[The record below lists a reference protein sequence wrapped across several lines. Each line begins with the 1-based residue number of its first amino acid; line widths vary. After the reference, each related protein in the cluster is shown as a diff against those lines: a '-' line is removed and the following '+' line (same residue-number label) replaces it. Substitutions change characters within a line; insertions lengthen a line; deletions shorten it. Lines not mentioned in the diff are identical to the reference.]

1 MKTVGYIRVSTVMQ
15 VRDGYSLAEQEQRL
29 TRYAE
34 ANELELVGIERDEG
48 LSAKNIDRPGLQR
61 VLELLDTKKAQA
73 ILVTKLDRFTR
84 NLRELL
90 ELVDVYFKDGK
101 FHLISIHEKVDT
113 SSALGRF
120 FLNLMGAVN
129 QLEREQTSERVAT
142 IMQYKRQ
149 RQEYTGGLVP
159 FGYKVSDGS
168 DSKVLV
174 KVSREQRIMEVVT
187 RRRLDGWSFRDIA
200 LELNKLGFRRRGGTR
215 FEQKA
220 VWRMWKRVEE
230 FGLFELGKKT
240 EDVQEADPRSHQG
253 DGL

>member
-1 MKTVGYIRVSTVMQ
+1 MQ

-34 ANELELVGIERDEG
+34 VHELELIGIERDEG

-61 VLELLDTKKAQA
+61 VLELLDTKKVQA

-129 QLEREQTSERVAT
+129 QLEREQTSERVST

-149 RQEYTGGLVP
+149 KQEYTGGFVP
-159 FGYKVSDGS
+159 FGYTVDAEHGKN
-168 DSKVLV
+168 LV
-174 KVSREQRIMEVVT
+174 QASEEQQIMAHVI
-187 RRRLDGWSFRDIA
+187 RLRLEGYSFLNIA
-200 LELNKLGFRRRGGTR
+200 CELNRLKFRRRGGTR

-220 VWRMWKRVEE
+220 VWRMWKRAEE
-230 FGLFELGKKT
+230 FGLFGLGQKLSK
-240 EDVQEADPRSHQG
+240 VG
-253 DGL
+253 DK

>member
-1 MKTVGYIRVSTVMQ
+1 MQ

-34 ANELELVGIERDEG
+34 AHELDLIGIERDEG
-48 LSAKNIDRPGLQR
+48 LSAKNIERPGLQR
-61 VLELLDTKKAQA
+61 VLELLDTRKAQA

-129 QLEREQTSERVAT
+129 QLEREQTSERVST

-149 RQEYTGGLVP
+149 KQEYTGGLVP
-159 FGYKVSDGS
+159 FGYTVSAEGKALVQVDQEQEIMAHVIRLRRKGYTFPHIAQ
-168 DSKVLV
+168 VLTH
-174 KVSREQRIMEVVT
+174 M
-187 RRRLDGWSFRDIA
+187 
-200 LELNKLGFRRRGGTR
+200 GFRRRKGTR
-215 FEQKA
+215 FDQKA
-220 VWRMWKRVEE
+220 VWRMWKRAEE
-230 FGLFELGKKT
+230 FGLFALDGESETSKKLVT
-240 EDVQEADPRSHQG
+240 
-253 DGL
+253 DG